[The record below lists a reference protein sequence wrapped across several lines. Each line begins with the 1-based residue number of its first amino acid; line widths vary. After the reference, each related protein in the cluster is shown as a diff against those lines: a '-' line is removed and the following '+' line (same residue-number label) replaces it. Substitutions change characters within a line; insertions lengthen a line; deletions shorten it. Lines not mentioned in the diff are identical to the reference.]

1 MLGHRAAEGT
11 LRRPRGLTGHP
22 RCDRK
27 GMQGKAVERPPKL
40 SLKGTGM
47 GWTARRQKE
56 AGRMKRQEEGSLHTF
71 QTVEGKP

>member
-1 MLGHRAAEGT
+1 
-11 LRRPRGLTGHP
+11 
-22 RCDRK
+22 
-27 GMQGKAVERPPKL
+27 MQGKAVERPPKL